1 VPSPRPPHAR
11 LGALLRDY
19 AQRVW
24 DNSGEDNIFF
34 LAGGIAFN
42 VLLAIVPFFLL
53 LVTGLAYFLN
63 QSAADSSMEVARL
76 LDRLLPPDPRTGSS
90 PAHGFLDEVIRA
102 RGSLGIYS
110 AIGFVWF
117 STRLFGSLR
126 SVLASVF
133 DIEQERGIVEGK
145 LFDIKVTLVSTLLV
159 VLYTAVNFYLATATT
174 RGIAVLRAVGLREEL
189 MGGLGYFTGRA
200 VSFALVAVM
209 FFALYRYLP
218 SRRVRPAT
226 AVVAALFT
234 GTLFEIFK
242 SGFTAYVASFD
253 PGSLYTGTIAA
264 VVIIVSW
271 VYYACIAFI
280 LGGEV
285 GQVYELRRVRRL
297 QREAFED

>member
-1 VPSPRPPHAR
+1 
-11 LGALLRDY
+11 
-19 AQRVW
+19 
-24 DNSGEDNIFF
+24 
-34 LAGGIAFN
+34 
-42 VLLAIVPFFLL
+42 
-53 LVTGLAYFLN
+53 
-63 QSAADSSMEVARL
+63 
-76 LDRLLPPDPRTGSS
+76 
-90 PAHGFLDEVIRA
+90 VIRA
-102 RGSLGIYS
+102 RGSLGVYS

-242 SGFTAYVASFD
+242 SGFTR
-253 PGSLYTGTIAA
+253 T
-264 VVIIVSW
+264 
-271 VYYACIAFI
+271 
-280 LGGEV
+280 
-285 GQVYELRRVRRL
+285 LRRSTPARCTRA
-297 QREAFED
+297 RSPPW